1 MRLPT
6 AILLALIV
14 LMALA
19 CTATPAEPTPAPTP
33 AKPTSSGAFS
43 CNELADKLAAA
54 QTETAARVLTLSWNE
69 SGCAQRAAGV
79 TKVPTARPT
88 ATLSASGQW
97 AESLFTKTPATW
109 PTFTPD
115 PWANA
120 RLKGRWQDILLSYR
134 ETPEGKPN
142 YDCLSYVHYAG
153 GSRQA
158 NYYSAEAGGSMWMS
172 RFLGTPTPPEP
183 WRTLEQEGDWW
194 VVELTGPNCRGIET
208 RLIMDD
214 TAEVAYI
221 GSSLDK

>member
-1 MRLPT
+1 MRYLSS
-6 AILLALIV
+6 ISLALIV

-19 CTATPAEPTPAPTP
+19 CTATPATPAPTP

-43 CNELADKLAAA
+43 CMELADKLAAA
-54 QTETAARVLTLSWNE
+54 QTETAAAVLTSSWNE
-69 SGCAQRAAGV
+69 SGCAQKAAGV
-79 TKVPTARPT
+79 TKVPTPKPT
-88 ATLSASGQW
+88 AYIQPSPPSPP
-97 AESLFTKTPATW
+97 TPR
-109 PTFTPD
+109 PD

-158 NYYSAEAGGSMWMS
+158 NYYSFSQGNLFAFD
-172 RFLGTPTPPEP
+172 RILGTPTPPMP
-183 WRTLEQEGDWW
+183 WYTLEQEGDWW

-208 RLIMDD
+208 WLIMDD